1 MIDMKPYFKP
11 IYLAHGDAAKE
22 LISEVADDLELDL
35 SRLGQRKS
43 DVLASFLYYAQS
55 RDSEGLL
62 IWPTGGTSQ
71 HTNAYSFYPAAGSGI
86 LKRVREA
93 LLNKGYLRNADERP
107 SGIGDLTV
115 DELNEFAGF
124 DTAGLMKRPTTFQIM
139 DVPLLEKKRLREAS
153 FIDAQRPYVLVNKP
167 ETYDEKRR
175 READGRRRTPRLSYS
190 EVYRSEL
197 RRQAGQVQQVV
208 RKMNAYWAE
217 HPLTIPASD
226 GKLEQLFA
234 SATRIFHNGNMRSGG
249 RWYGAWTNYPQRE
262 RLAMQIDGEPVCEI
276 DLNAS
281 QPSLFSL
288 LTGVRM
294 NTGDTWEDAYACV
307 VDRLSIAGEA
317 KLLRDKV
324 KQVCVEMIGSG
335 NAKRTGPAKDSDD
348 EVSLFSGG
356 AASLAEYTQI
366 RDACLEV
373 IPALKQL
380 DSSYMNAS
388 GFLSYHEANILTET
402 LLSLKKQDIPAYG
415 VHDCVLVKASDQ
427 EAAVRTYRLIIQEYA
442 NRTQS
447 KLNVEPLYSEVG
459 LSIESSLNGKV
470 KLNSSYN
477 L

>member
-1 MIDMKPYFKP
+1 MTHYFKP
-11 IYLAHGDAAKE
+11 IYLPYNDAAKQ
-22 LISEVADDLELDL
+22 LLLEVADDLQVSLKGK
-35 SRLGQRKS
+35 LGQPKS

-86 LKRVREA
+86 LKSVREA

-107 SGIGDLTV
+107 SGLGDWTV
-115 DELNEFAGF
+115 AEWNEFAGF
-124 DTAGLMKRPTTFQIM
+124 DTEGLIKHPITFQIM
-139 DVPLLEKKRLREAS
+139 DVTLLDKKRLREAS

-167 ETYDEKRR
+167 ETFEEKHN
-175 READGRRRTPRLSYS
+175 REAEGRRRTPRLSYNQ
-190 EVYRSEL
+190 VYKSKL
-197 RRQAGQVQQVV
+197 GRQAGQVQQVV
-208 RKMNAYWAE
+208 REMNAYWAE

-294 NTGDTWEDAYACV
+294 NTGDTWSDAYACV
-307 VDRLSIAGEA
+307 ADRLSIAGEA

-335 NAKRTGPAKDSDD
+335 NAKRTSPAAKSSDD
-348 EVSLFSGG
+348 GDSLFSDTE
-356 AASLAEYTQI
+356 ASLAEYKQV
-366 RDACLEV
+366 RGACLDV
-373 IPALKQL
+373 MPALKQL
-380 DSSYMNAS
+380 DSDYMNAS

-402 LLSLKKQDIPAYG
+402 LLSLKEQNVPAYG
-415 VHDCVLVKASDQ
+415 VHDCVIVKVSDQ

-442 NRTQS
+442 SRTQS
-447 KLNVEPLYSEVG
+447 ELKAEPVNSLVG

-470 KLNSSYN
+470 RLNSSYN